1 MEDNVT
7 FQKPQATPAVF
18 SSYEKLIIGI
28 LAFLQFTIVL
38 DFMIMSPLGAVMM
51 PALNMTTSQFGYV
64 VSAYA
69 FSAGISGF
77 LSAGFADRF
86 DRKKLLLFF
95 YAGFLVGTFLC
106 GIATNY
112 QFLFVARMVTG
123 VFGGVIG
130 SVVLAITTDL
140 FSYERRGRVMGYVQ
154 TAFAAS
160 QVLGIPIGLYIS
172 NLWGW
177 HVPFMAIVGIGLMAG
192 IIIVLKMQPVDTHL
206 HLIKI
211 KHNPFKNL
219 FRTLINLNYITAF
232 VTTAFMSL
240 GGFLLMPFS
249 SAFTV
254 HNVGIPLEKLPF
266 IYLVTGVSS
275 IFLGPVIGR
284 MSDKYGKF
292 KVFFAGAI
300 LTAITVL
307 IYTHLGITPLPV
319 LMLVNVLLYASVFM
333 RMIPSQALISAIP
346 KPDNRGAFMAVNSSM
361 AQVAGGI
368 ASVLAGL
375 IVSEGAD
382 GSIVHFNYLGYFLT
396 CTVMFSVY
404 MMYRISRYVEESLKN
419 K

>member
-7 FQKPQATPAVF
+7 HFKSSATPQIF
-18 SSYEKLIIGI
+18 TSYEKLIIGI

-38 DFMIMSPLGAVMM
+38 DFMIMSPLGAVLM
-51 PALNMTTSQFGYV
+51 PALHMTTSQFGYV

-77 LSAGFADRF
+77 VSAGFADRF
-86 DRKKLLLFF
+86 DRKRILLFF
-95 YAGFLVGTFLC
+95 YAGFLLGTFLC
-106 GIATNY
+106 GIAPSY
-112 QFLFVARMVTG
+112 EFLFGARMVTG
-123 VFGGVIG
+123 LFGGVIG
-130 SVVLAITTDL
+130 SVVSAIATDL
-140 FSYERRGRVMGYVQ
+140 FAYERRGRVIGYVQ

-172 NLWGW
+172 NQWGW
-177 HVPFMAIVGIGLMAG
+177 HMPFMFIVGLGALAG
-192 IIIVLKMQPVDTHL
+192 VVIIFKMQPVDTHL

-219 FRTLINLNYITAF
+219 FKTLINLNYLTAF

-240 GGFLLMPFS
+240 GGFLLMPFM

-254 HNVGIPLEKLPF
+254 HNVGIALEKLPV
-266 IYLVTGVSS
+266 IYFVTGVSS
-275 IFLGPVIGR
+275 IIMGPVIGR
-284 MSDKYGKF
+284 MSDKFGKF
-292 KVFFAGAI
+292 NVFFAGAI

-307 IYTHLGITPLPV
+307 IFTHLGVTPLWILIV
-319 LMLVNVLLYASVFM
+319 VNVLLYTSVFM

-346 KPDNRGAFMAVNSSM
+346 EPDNRGAFMAVNSSM

-368 ASVLAGL
+368 ASVIAGL
-375 IVSEGAD
+375 IVIEGPD
-382 GSIVHFNYLGYFLT
+382 GSIIHFNYLGYFLT

-404 MMYRISRYVEESLKN
+404 MMYRISRYVEQTKN
-419 K
+419 KN